1 MSYNPHCY
9 NTDVLEKIA
18 FPTKEGFVFVSKPMI
33 NYCQAD
39 DKYTH
44 ICMLDKSDH
53 LIIRSL
59 EKVMEI
65 INASTF
71 VRIHRS
77 YVVNANQ
84 CANYLAATNELIME
98 NGAVVHVSRDH
109 CKTFKEFF
117 IHDDKN
123 KTG

>member
-1 MSYNPHCY
+1 MSYNPHYY

-18 FPTKEGFVFVSKPMI
+18 FPTKEGFVFLSKPMI

-39 DKYTH
+39 GNYTH

-53 LIIRSL
+53 VIIRSL

-65 INASTF
+65 INATTF

-84 CANYLAATNELIME
+84 CAKFHASSYELIME

-109 CKTFKEFF
+109 CKAFKDIFTQ
-117 IHDDKN
+117 INKQ